1 MKTIIS
7 SIDTVKLPAVYFDI
21 RKDVLDF
28 FNTHKNKEELKP
40 IGFNKNRGNIY
51 FFKQY
56 QLDLWGWSGLDN
68 WFNGLLKRKIDS
80 STLKLFD
87 HIYLDPQLC
96 LRRIQDVDYEKFE
109 NLEKQIEEQVEKQVE
124 KYKFKDKAKQELFK
138 AKAKQKLLKKKKQI
152 LRDQF
157 LEKFWN
163 SNKQQNSD
171 NNQMKMAVMIC
182 DEIPTNQKS
191 KNSREIITEIGK
203 YQQQQMMI
211 TLSYWQLVDKLSQIK
226 KTLVHQF
233 VHFLDHLTGLIIK
246 ENINQLVQH
255 EDVFLPK
262 SADKQLYKSSNQKK
276 QHEQKQNKQYYAE
289 LQQLSLQLD
298 QICRDYAFRFKEY
311 DAPGDEILLYYCY
324 LTEYNLNKKQSLDR
338 EKLETLLISKGW
350 KKLVDLFKY
359 LSDQSDHENFYNEIT
374 ELGKEAIVELYNRYK
389 SIYFVD
395 TQLSREILNNI

>member
-21 RKDVLDF
+21 RKDVLNF
-28 FNTHKNKEELKP
+28 FNTHKNEEELKS
-40 IGFNKNRGNIY
+40 IGFDKNRGNIY

-80 STLKLFD
+80 NTLRLFD
-87 HIYLDPQLC
+87 HIYLDPKLC

-109 NLEKQIEEQVEKQVE
+109 KLEKQIEEQVEKYQFNDE
-124 KYKFKDKAKQELFK
+124 QKQEL
-138 AKAKQKLLKKKKQI
+138 LKDKKQT
-152 LRDQF
+152 LKDQF
-157 LEKFWN
+157 LENFWK

-171 NNQMKMAVMIC
+171 NNQMKMSVMIC
-182 DEIPTNQKS
+182 DEISST
-191 KNSREIITEIGK
+191 IGIAIGK

-246 ENINQLVQH
+246 ENIDQLVQH

-262 SADKQLYKSSNQKK
+262 SADKQLYKSQTQKE
-276 QHEQKQNKQYYAE
+276 QHELKQNKQYYAE

-324 LTEYNLNKKQSLDR
+324 LTKYNLNKKQSLDR
-338 EKLETLLISKGW
+338 KKLETLLISKGQE
-350 KKLVDLFKY
+350 KLVELFRY
-359 LSDQSDHENFYNEIT
+359 LSIQSDHQQFYDQIT
-374 ELGKEAIVELYNRYK
+374 MLGKEAIVELYNRYK
-389 SIYFVD
+389 SIYFVN
-395 TQLSREILNNI
+395 TQLSKEILNNI